1 MNNEWLTRKEK
12 RKTIDKATL
21 DGIDQVV
28 KNWQETGKGA
38 DKILVI
44 LHALADRVI
53 DYLKPA
59 GFKTQGL
66 REEVAEEMIN
76 GCIVRMRR
84 VNTEKGRA
92 FNFFTTIML
101 AILRQMT
108 ATRKDYKEMKEQY
121 REYIASRNSR
131 DRGRRQA

>member
-1 MNNEWLTRKEK
+1 MNEWLTRKEK
-12 RKTIDKATL
+12 RKTIDRATL
-21 DGIDQVV
+21 DQIDTVV

-44 LHALADRVI
+44 LHALAEKVI

-59 GFKTQGL
+59 GLDAGL
-66 REEVAEEMIN
+66 REEVHEEMVN
-76 GCIVRMRR
+76 GCIVRLRR

-108 ATRKDYKEMKEQY
+108 MTRKNYKEMKEQY

-131 DRGRRQA
+131 NRGRRQA